1 MMGQRGEMLVV
12 YKQDCSQA
20 REKSIN
26 SKNAFSVLAFGFYFP
41 NDVVCLRNELKKQ
54 AEFSWRKICGADDG
68 ALISFIYHPT
78 TRCFRRFVK
87 PGETSNETEARQ
99 QN

>member
-1 MMGQRGEMLVV
+1 ML
-12 YKQDCSQA
+12 
-20 REKSIN
+20 
-26 SKNAFSVLAFGFYFP
+26 LAFWLLGSIFQTTSS
-41 NDVVCLRNELKKQ
+41 VMRNELKKQ
-54 AEFSWRKICGADDG
+54 AEFSQKICGADDG

-78 TRCFRRFVK
+78 TRCLRRFVK